1 MYIRVTDVWI
11 LITEFLI
18 WKPAIQHRKLMYK
31 KKITKKSQCQ
41 MPSRQKVFIVT
52 RSLFLDTCNF
62 RTYFYFLYFIA
73 IRAKLTYSDLYCKF
87 KSWFKSSFQ
96 RLKIHV
102 HLWNIRDVCETLIP
116 LILETLHDRTPKRT
130 WPRYYYDK
138 SVL

>member
-11 LITEFLI
+11 LMTEFLI

-31 KKITKKSQCQ
+31 KNHKKVSMSNAKSSKSFHCHQVAIFRYMQ
-41 MPSRQKVFIVT
+41 FSYLL
-52 RSLFLDTCNF
+52 LFSF
-62 RTYFYFLYFIA
+62 FIA

-87 KSWFKSSFQ
+87 KSWFKFSFQ